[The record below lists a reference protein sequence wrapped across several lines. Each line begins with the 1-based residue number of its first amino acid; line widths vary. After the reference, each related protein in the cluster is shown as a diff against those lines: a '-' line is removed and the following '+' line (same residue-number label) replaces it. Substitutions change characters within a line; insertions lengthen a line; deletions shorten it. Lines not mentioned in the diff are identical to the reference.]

1 MAKSKVEY
9 WLTNEGLTLLESWA
23 RDGLIDEQIAKNIGI
38 RRQTLYTWKKKYS
51 DIDVA
56 LKKGK
61 DVVDI
66 EVENALLKRAI
77 GYDIEIKEEKLDRD
91 GFVHEL
97 KRTVHVAG
105 DVTAQIYWLKNR
117 LPEKW
122 REKQKEKDDG
132 KNDDG
137 VVIIDDAPKWE
148 PNNSQNK

>member
-9 WLTNEGLTLLESWA
+9 WLTNEGLTLLEGWA

-38 RRQTLYTWKKKYS
+38 RRQTLYTWKNKYS
-51 DIDVA
+51 DINDA

-61 DVVDI
+61 EIVDV
-66 EVENALLKRAI
+66 EVENALLKRAM
-77 GYDIEIKEEKLDRD
+77 GYDVEIKEEKLDRD

-97 KRTVHVAG
+97 KRTIHVAG

-117 LPEKW
+117 LPDKW

-148 PNNSQNK
+148 PNSSKNQ

>member
-61 DVVDI
+61 EVVDI

-122 REKQKEKDDG
+122 REKQKDDG

>member
-23 RDGLIDEQIAKNIGI
+23 RDGLIDEQIAENIGI
-38 RRQTLYTWKKKYS
+38 RRQTLYTWKNKYS
-51 DIDVA
+51 DINDA

-61 DVVDI
+61 EVVDV
-66 EVENALLKRAI
+66 EVENALLKRAM
-77 GYDIEIKEEKLDRD
+77 GYFVEIKEEKLDRD
-91 GFVHEL
+91 GCVHEL
-97 KRTVHVAG
+97 KKTIHVAG

-148 PNNSQNK
+148 PNNS

>member
-61 DVVDI
+61 EVVDI